1 MTEKSTSI
9 KLNMIM
15 NTLLNISSI
24 VFPIITFPYVSRIL
38 LPEGTGKVQFVAA
51 IISYFAMFAQLGIPT
66 YGVRACAK
74 VRDDRLALS
83 KIVHELMIINVIM
96 MLLTYVAFGAC
107 LAFIPKFTQEK
118 NLFLIMSLSIV
129 LNSFGVEWLYKALE
143 QYTYIT
149 IRAFI
154 FKLIALV
161 LMFLFVKNRS
171 DYVLYGGITIFA
183 SSASNILNFIRLR
196 HYIDFKFLGDYQLK
210 KHLKNI
216 MVFFSLTIATS
227 IYTNLD
233 NVMLGF
239 MKGEVEVGYYGA
251 AVKIKM
257 LLLGLVTSASAV
269 LLPRA
274 SYYVDKGMKDE
285 LFDILQKTLHFV
297 IMITLPFTIYF
308 ITFAEE
314 CILLLAGESYR
325 QSITSM
331 QVIMPTII
339 FIGITNII
347 GIQMMVPLGKEKL
360 VLNSVIAG
368 AVVDLLLNIIF
379 IPKYGALGAAIGTLA
394 AEIVVLIYQ
403 CIIIHDLKIKIFAG
417 IPYHKIVFA
426 TFCGFVSTILLKM
439 TNMDNLI
446 TLIVSAICFFVICG
460 IVLIG
465 TKDTLVKDLCQTLKN
480 KINKIK

>member
-1 MTEKSTSI
+1 
-9 KLNMIM
+9 MI
-15 NTLLNISSI
+15 
-24 VFPIITFPYVSRIL
+24 
-38 LPEGTGKVQFVAA
+38 
-51 IISYFAMFAQLGIPT
+51 
-66 YGVRACAK
+66 
-74 VRDDRLALS
+74 
-83 KIVHELMIINVIM
+83 
-96 MLLTYVAFGAC
+96 
-107 LAFIPKFTQEK
+107 
-118 NLFLIMSLSIV
+118 
-129 LNSFGVEWLYKALE
+129 
-143 QYTYIT
+143 
-149 IRAFI
+149 
-154 FKLIALV
+154 
-161 LMFLFVKNRS
+161 
-171 DYVLYGGITIFA
+171 
-183 SSASNILNFIRLR
+183 
-196 HYIDFKFLGDYQLK
+196 
-210 KHLKNI
+210 LKNI

-360 VLNSVIAG
+360 VFLISDTKRNHYRQGIYGDLPQGERVAG
-368 AVVDLLLNIIF
+368 AGEGN
-379 IPKYGALGAAIGTLA
+379 KTEAAG
-394 AEIVVLIYQ
+394 
-403 CIIIHDLKIKIFAG
+403 
-417 IPYHKIVFA
+417 
-426 TFCGFVSTILLKM
+426 
-439 TNMDNLI
+439 
-446 TLIVSAICFFVICG
+446 
-460 IVLIG
+460 
-465 TKDTLVKDLCQTLKN
+465 VKAVRG
-480 KINKIK
+480 